1 MIEQTS
7 LREYQRTLSAR
18 LLSPQAADTATWLG
32 VEAGGRRWLLDLA
45 DIGETLAPPDHYP
58 VPLTQPWLTGVASIR
73 GNLHT
78 LVDLGAFAG
87 GRAASP
93 SEHSRVILLADRYRM
108 HCGLLV
114 DRILGLFRAAQFKNQ
129 DQPGETPAWLS
140 AMRHADDA
148 TVWTRP
154 DITQLIRLP
163 QFLSI
168 GLRT

>member
-18 LLSPQAADTATWLG
+18 LLSPQAADTAAWLG
-32 VEAGGRRWLLDLA
+32 VEAGDRRWLLDLA
-45 DIGETLAPPDHYP
+45 DIGETLAPPEHYP
-58 VPLTQPWLTGVASIR
+58 VPLTQPWLTGVSSIR

-93 SEHSRVILLADRYRM
+93 SEHCRVVLLAERYRM
-108 HCGLLV
+108 HCGFLV
-114 DRILGLFRAAQFKNQ
+114 GRILGLFRTAQFNHQ
-129 DQPGETPAWLS
+129 DQAGDTPSWLS
-140 AMRHADDA
+140 AMRNVDDA
-148 TVWTRP
+148 SVWTRP

-163 QFLSI
+163 RFLNI